1 MTLDAAQDA
10 DRRPQYIWPTGR
22 EKRLEKLVAYAIP
35 DGDGKGN
42 KNENSKL
49 ACESKQPEA
58 RQLIHSEGRGDHRCD
73 PANHAQ
79 KKRTAPR
86 CVTAG
91 KSGLQYSGTK
101 CAKMRFTLSNGV
113 TPERKKKMS
122 KFKDDLKLLSELQ
135 SLIDEAKKMAN
146 PPNYAEDVLGTISPM
161 LKKMMPAAR
170 MQAVHRIDVLAR
182 AKARLEEL
190 MEADYESD

>member
-1 MTLDAAQDA
+1 MILDAAQDA

-49 ACESKQPEA
+49 ACGSKQPEA

-113 TPERKKKMS
+113 TERKKKMS
-122 KFKDDLKLLSELQ
+122 KFKDNVKLLYDLQ
-135 SLIDEAKKMAN
+135 SLIDEAQKTAN
-146 PPNYAEDVLGTISPM
+146 PPEYAKDVFGAISPV
-161 LKKMMPAAR
+161 LNKVLPAAR
-170 MQAVHRIDVLAR
+170 MRAVRQIDILSR
-182 AKARLEEL
+182 AKGRLEEL
-190 MEADYESD
+190 MEAEHETD